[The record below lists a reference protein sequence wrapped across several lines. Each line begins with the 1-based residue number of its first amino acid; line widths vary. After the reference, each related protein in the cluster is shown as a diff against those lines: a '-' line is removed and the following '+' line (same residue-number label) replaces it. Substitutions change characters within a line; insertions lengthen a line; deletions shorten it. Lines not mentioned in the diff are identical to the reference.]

1 MSSNSDQSALAADG
15 TLLDASQIVFYND
28 PDDDIPLPTGSN
40 NSESDLVPV
49 VSSRRSGR
57 VTRSSARALDPNNLE
72 ASVTRKRSATMTVS
86 KDDSV
91 RAARRAKVSMGDEVE
106 DEQDRDDL
114 DDEEVDE
121 EVQESMG
128 DEEAETPGSISTDNE
143 EAEEAYTATKAMG
156 DSDRRVSLSFHHY
169 VSDK

>member
-1 MSSNSDQSALAADG
+1 MSFNSDQSALAADG

-40 NSESDLVPV
+40 NSESALVPV
-49 VSSRRSGR
+49 VSSRP
-57 VTRSSARALDPNNLE
+57 SARALDPNNLE

-128 DEEAETPGSISTDNE
+128 DEEAETAGSISTDNE